1 MAKDAYYFSHD
12 ANAKDDPK
20 CVMLIEQLGLEG
32 FGIYWVLIEVLRDQ
46 PTYKYPLALIP
57 AIARRY
63 NTTAEKMKIVISGY
77 GLFEVDDNDFF
88 SLSLIKR
95 MGKVNEMRNKRIEAG
110 KKSGEIRALS
120 SKTPIEEKDELP
132 QMYVLRCYKNKE
144 EFIKVGYT
152 TTSISRRFSGK
163 MPYEYEVLRQ
173 IFSVNALEIEI
184 ELQNIIEKHRYQP
197 AINFA
202 GNMECFNMEVLNTV
216 MEFQPK
222 SDYSH
227 EHRSSNVQQRKEKKG
242 KEIKLKDTKECVD
255 DFTTNVDLLI
265 AIRSFIEMRKS
276 IKAPMTDNAVK
287 LMLNKLNKLS
297 NDDAV
302 KIEILNQSVMSS
314 WKDIYEL
321 KQQKLFGNQ
330 QQTRREEYPEI

>member
-63 NTTAEKMKIVISGY
+63 NTTAEKMKIVVSGY
-77 GLFEVDDNDFF
+77 GLFEVDENEFF

-95 MGKVNEMRNKRIEAG
+95 MSRMDKLRNQRVEAG
-110 KKSGEIRALS
+110 KKSAEKRLLLNGCSTSVERAL
-120 SKTPIEEKDELP
+120 
-132 QMYVLRCYKNKE
+132 N
-144 EFIKVGYT
+144 
-152 TTSISRRFSGK
+152 
-163 MPYEYEVLRQ
+163 
-173 IFSVNALEIEI
+173 EI
-184 ELQNIIEKHRYQP
+184 P
-197 AINFA
+197 
-202 GNMECFNMEVLNTV
+202 T
-216 MEFQPK
+216 
-222 SDYSH
+222 D
-227 EHRSSNVQQRKEKKG
+227 VQQRKEKKG
-242 KEIKLKDTKECVD
+242 KEIKLKDTKEYVA
-255 DFTTNVDLLI
+255 DFTTNVDLLN
-265 AIRSFIEMRKS
+265 AIKSFIEMRKS

-297 NDDAV
+297 NDDTV